1 MALKDYQPEMIV
13 QEQLYCPQLE
23 MRSQLLPGLATTPRF
38 TDERA
43 MKWNRAGETETWAMG
58 TTLPKVQQSLT
69 SWLTEIIT
77 RT

>member
-1 MALKDYQPEMIV
+1 MALKDYQPEMTV

-23 MRSQLLPGLATTPRF
+23 RSQPLPGLATTLRF

-43 MKWNRAGETETWAMG
+43 MKWNKAGDIESWAMG

-77 RT
+77 LT